1 MRIETRL
8 AVVVATL
15 LVLAAMI
22 VFGSRLRAARGQPTA
37 AVAAL
42 ELKVDVAADRGP
54 GSLREALYAADA
66 ADRAATITIQA
77 PSITLET
84 PLPPLINPHGIRIV
98 GPPRGVEID
107 ARAVA
112 SGPVLDVDAEHNSI
126 TGLHLRNCA
135 ATAVLV
141 RASRFQLT
149 GAEISACDV
158 GVDVADNASDVAI
171 DHSQFVRNRIG
182 VRLAGSSPSSVIA
195 ANRFTEQKDAGLW
208 AVRAALEP
216 NRRDA
221 IAVHDNSFNGDR
233 MSIVA
238 GNIALTI
245 QGNSFADARE
255 AAVHLIGTGVLVR
268 GNRISSGPAMG
279 IIAEATH
286 GAVIEGN
293 ELANLAAF
301 GILVRASGNARIQN
315 NRIHHCGYGIG
326 FVLGDPREPSTAI
339 DNTIIAETYDGI
351 DVLGDSPTLRRNKI
365 VDTRGQP
372 IKVEDFKAP
381 DGRATVSHPFMAD
394 NSITTASPALVA
406 ATPPSPPRATPK

>member
-8 AVVVATL
+8 TVVIGTL
-15 LVLAAMI
+15 LVLAAVI
-22 VFGSRLRAARGQPTA
+22 AFGNRLRAARGQPTA
-37 AVAAL
+37 AVSAL
-42 ELKVDVAADRGP
+42 ELKVDSAADRGP

-77 PSITLET
+77 PNITLET
-84 PLPPLINPHGIRIV
+84 PLPPLINPRGIRIV
-98 GPPRGVEID
+98 GPARGVEID

-112 SGPVLDVDAEHNSI
+112 SGPVLDVATEHNSI
-126 TGLHLRNCA
+126 AGVHVRNCA
-135 ATAVLV
+135 ASAVLV

-149 GAEISACDV
+149 GAEITACDV
-158 GVDVADNASDVAI
+158 GVDVADTVSAVAVE
-171 DHSQFVRNRIG
+171 HSQFIRNRIG
-182 VRLAGSSPSSVIA
+182 VRLAGSSASTVIA

-221 IAVHDNSFNGDR
+221 IAVHDNSFNRDR
-233 MSIVA
+233 ISIVA

-245 QGNSFADARE
+245 QDNSFADARE
-255 AAVHLIGTGVLVR
+255 AAVHLIGTGVQVR
-268 GNRISSGPAMG
+268 GNHITSGPAMG
-279 IIAEATH
+279 VIAEGTH
-286 GAVIEGN
+286 GVVIEGN

-301 GILVRASGNARIQN
+301 GILVKASGNARIQS

-326 FVLGDPREPSTAI
+326 FVLGDQREPSTAI

-365 VDTRGQP
+365 VDARGKP
-372 IKVEDFKAP
+372 IKVEDYRAP
-381 DGRATVSHPFMAD
+381 DGTATVSHPFMAD
-394 NSITTASPALVA
+394 NSITAASAELVA